1 MLEFGTQTTQ
11 KIPQEH
17 PDIWLLKSCASNLMV
32 SLSII
37 LPWESSD
44 MNACLVEDHILEEIE
59 EKLESTYWLNKYK
72 LRELI
77 FHKDGPLRQP
87 ISSIDL
93 FRENH

>member
-1 MLEFGTQTTQ
+1 
-11 KIPQEH
+11 
-17 PDIWLLKSCASNLMV
+17 V

-37 LPWESSD
+37 LPWVSSG
-44 MNACLVEDHILEEIE
+44 MNVCLVEDHILEEIE

-77 FHKDGPLRQP
+77 FHKDGPSKQP

>member
-1 MLEFGTQTTQ
+1 MNTT
-11 KIPQEH
+11 
-17 PDIWLLKSCASNLMV
+17 DFNKSKRFTNDNYNRPKKTIQDKLT
-32 SLSII
+32 
-37 LPWESSD
+37 P
-44 MNACLVEDHILEEIE
+44 EEIE

-77 FHKDGPLRQP
+77 FHKDGPLRQQ